1 MQLLVVL
8 QAVVFRNTNLGTG
21 WYNIIIFYMVTMEL
35 KKQKLKLAQSRNH
48 SCELFV
54 KVPHCLDPAIWNVY
68 MLALPKVLP
77 NVLHTRIHPG
87 VTKWSPLKDFSI
99 RQSRVHMT
107 TVPQVAWDTPAAFPQ
122 GLETTSKP
130 FRVAPGKASRAR

>member
-1 MQLLVVL
+1 
-8 QAVVFRNTNLGTG
+8 
-21 WYNIIIFYMVTMEL
+21 MVTMEL

-99 RQSRVHMT
+99 LLDQT
-107 TVPQVAWDTPAAFPQ
+107 EQ
-122 GLETTSKP
+122 GSHDH
-130 FRVAPGKASRAR
+130 GASSGLGYPCGLPTRP